1 MELHILCSVLTFCIF
16 LAIFITL
23 NPSNFKKL
31 TKNLPP
37 GPWKLPLIGNIHQFV
52 SPLPHQTL
60 RNLASQYGPLMH
72 LQLGE
77 KLHIIVSSAEM
88 AKEIMK
94 THDVIFANR
103 PHLLASKF
111 FAFDNTD
118 VVYSSYG
125 NYWRQLKKLCISKL
139 FAPKRIQSFRFV
151 REEEVSKL
159 VRNIYANEGS
169 VVNLS
174 AQIVFMANDIIARA
188 VFGRRYRDQ
197 MAFLSALGD
206 MSKLLAGFSI
216 VDFYPSIK
224 VLPLL
229 TGMKGKL
236 ERLQKENNKVLEN
249 IVKDYKENKSSQ
261 SELEE
266 DLFDALLKTEK
277 MDDDLK
283 IPITHNN
290 IKAVIWVSM
299 QLTIYNSPCIV
310 QSIYKL

>member
-1 MELHILCSVLTFCIF
+1 
-16 LAIFITL
+16 
-23 NPSNFKKL
+23 
-31 TKNLPP
+31 
-37 GPWKLPLIGNIHQFV
+37 
-52 SPLPHQTL
+52 
-60 RNLASQYGPLMH
+60 
-72 LQLGE
+72 
-77 KLHIIVSSAEM
+77 M

-94 THDVIFANR
+94 THDAIFANR
-103 PHLLASKF
+103 PHILASKF

-118 VVYSSYG
+118 IVYSSYG

-139 FAPKRIQSFRFV
+139 LNPKRIQSFRFI

-174 AQIVFMANDIIARA
+174 IQVVFMTNDIIARA
-188 VFGRRYRDQ
+188 LLGGGYRDQ
-197 MAFLSALGD
+197 VAFLSALGH

-229 TGMKGKL
+229 TGMKAKL
-236 ERLQKENNKVLEN
+236 ERVQKENNRALEN
-249 IVKDYKENKSSQ
+249 IIADHNEHKRSD

-266 DLFDALLKTEK
+266 DLFDALLKTRE
-277 MDDDLK
+277 MDDLK

-290 IKAVIWVSM
+290 SKAIIWVSM
-299 QLTIYNSPCIV
+299 QLTIYNSPCMV
-310 QSIYKL
+310 QRIYKFLSII